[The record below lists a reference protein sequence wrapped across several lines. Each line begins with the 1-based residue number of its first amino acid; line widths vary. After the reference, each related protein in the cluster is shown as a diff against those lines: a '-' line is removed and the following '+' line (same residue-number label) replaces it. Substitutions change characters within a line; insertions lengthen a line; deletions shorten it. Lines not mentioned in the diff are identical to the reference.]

1 MKKTEMWIQLPGSLN
16 VKVVRK
22 TIRHLYLRVLPP
34 DGQVQVS
41 APLGLPEQEIRR
53 FLEERR
59 LWIAARQ
66 AEMQQKREKG
76 LWEPGIGE
84 RISLWGRSYPLRV
97 ETGAARS
104 QVVREPD
111 AVVLQLAGEDT
122 REARE
127 QVIREW
133 YRKLL
138 QEEVRRLVPLWEQRM
153 QVPEGAWQIR
163 AMRSRWGSCHTRT
176 GKVVLNL
183 YLAARPYPCLEY
195 VIVHELA
202 HRQEPNHGPAFWALV
217 ERFLP
222 DWKERR
228 QQLR

>member
-1 MKKTEMWIQLPGSLN
+1 MQLPGPLT

-22 TIRHLYLRVLPP
+22 SIRHLYLRVLPP
-34 DGQVQVS
+34 DGRIQVS
-41 APLGLPEQEIRR
+41 APLRLPEREIRR

-59 LWIAARQ
+59 TWIAARQ
-66 AEMQQKREKG
+66 AEMAQKREAG
-76 LWEPGIGE
+76 IWEAGTGD

-104 QVVREPD
+104 QVVQEPE
-111 AVVLQLAGEDT
+111 AVALQLAGEDT
-122 REARE
+122 QTARE
-127 QVIREW
+127 QLIREW

-138 QEEVRRLVPLWEQRM
+138 RAEVERLFPLWEQRM

-183 YLAARPYPCLEY
+183 YLAARPLPCLEY

-217 ERFLP
+217 ERYLP
-222 DWKERR
+222 DWRERR
-228 QQLR
+228 QLLR